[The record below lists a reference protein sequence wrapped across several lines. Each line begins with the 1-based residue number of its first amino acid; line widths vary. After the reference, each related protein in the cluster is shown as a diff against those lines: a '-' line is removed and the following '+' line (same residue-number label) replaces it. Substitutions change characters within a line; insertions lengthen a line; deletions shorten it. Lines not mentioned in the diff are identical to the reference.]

1 MKKGEVQQIQ
11 KKNVVNTLLIIV
23 PNESNLY
30 QVRLIVAQNIRSIK
44 DSSKKVSV
52 LSNKI

>member
-30 QVRLIVAQNIRSIK
+30 QVRLIVAHNIRSIK
-44 DSSKKVSV
+44 DSSK
-52 LSNKI
+52 